1 LSITITSTLRRI
13 IMDISTTELMEAI
26 AKVKAGEQTVDE
38 AFASLPPEEREL
50 LQVVVVEA
58 DGTLQAIEP
67 IDYSRWR
74 GRIG

>member
-1 LSITITSTLRRI
+1 
-13 IMDISTTELMEAI
+13 MEISTVELMEAI
-26 AKVKAGEQTVDE
+26 AKVKAGEQTVEE
-38 AFASLPPEEREL
+38 AFASFPPEEREI

-74 GRIG
+74 WGPFG